1 MPHHN
6 LPPELILAG
15 SIWLTAI
22 FIFMIMLIAALAS
35 LRSADKTETKPRP
48 VTELKVNSVLPR
60 LVSKRKTKERL

>member
-1 MPHHN
+1 MPHHS

-22 FIFMIMLIAALAS
+22 FIFVMMLIAALAS

-48 VTELKVNSVLPR
+48 VTELKVNSILPG
-60 LVSKRKTKERL
+60 LDPKRKTKDRL